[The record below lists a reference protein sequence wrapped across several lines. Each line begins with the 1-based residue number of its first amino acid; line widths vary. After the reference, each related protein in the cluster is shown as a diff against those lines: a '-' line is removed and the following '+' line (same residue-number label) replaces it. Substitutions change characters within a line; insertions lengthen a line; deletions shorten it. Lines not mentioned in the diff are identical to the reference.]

1 MVELRRIVRR
11 PLVTEK
17 SVSATANSQYASE
30 VDKRA
35 SKHTI
40 KDAIQRLFKVTVLRV
55 NTVNVP
61 PKTGRNMRRPTRKPV
76 ELRSAWKK
84 AIVTLK
90 EGDKIERGGVNYF
103 ES

>member
-1 MVELRRIVRR
+1 VPELRRIVRR

-17 SVSATANSQYASE
+17 SVANTAKSQYAFE

-35 SKHTI
+35 NKHGI
-40 KDAIQRLFKVTVLRV
+40 KAAVEKLFKVTVLRV
-55 NTVNVP
+55 NTVMVP
-61 PKTGRNMRRPTRKPV
+61 PKTGRNMRRPTRRPV
-76 ELRSAWKK
+76 PLSTAWKK

-90 EGDKIERGGVNYF
+90 EGDKIELGGVNYF

>member
-1 MVELRRIVRR
+1 VVELRRIVKR

-17 SVSATANSQYASE
+17 SVSATAHSQYAFE

-40 KDAIQRLFKVTVLRV
+40 QDAIQRLFKVTVLRV

-76 ELRSAWKK
+76 ELHSAWKK

-90 EGDKIERGGVNYF
+90 AGDKIELGGVNYF